1 MVGSQDT
8 GTVGED
14 LFVQGD
20 GFVESS
26 YFLVSASEVIA
37 EGESAWVV
45 GSQNTFG
52 ILEVLFILSDC
63 LLESTHLLLSA
74 GEIIA

>member
-1 MVGSQDT
+1 MIGSQDT

-26 YFLVSASEVIA
+26 CFLVSASEVVA
-37 EGESAWVV
+37 EGESAGVV
-45 GSQNTFG
+45 GSQNSFG
-52 ILEVLFILSDC
+52 ILEVFLI
-63 LLESTHLLLSA
+63 
-74 GEIIA
+74 